1 MTLRLSGL
9 YLLKCGHRP
18 EKLLL
23 PVFLTANPYS
33 KRKIIPLQD
42 TNNGIKLNYYKDNTI
57 YFRVFLILCIICSFC
72 GIICTPRP
80 QESGCC
86 KSLRKNAAEA

>member
-23 PVFLTANPYS
+23 PVFLTANLRE
-33 KRKIIPLQD
+33 KLKNITLQKLKC
-42 TNNGIKLNYYKDNTI
+42 GIKFK
-57 YFRVFLILCIICSFC
+57 
-72 GIICTPRP
+72 
-80 QESGCC
+80 
-86 KSLRKNAAEA
+86 